1 MIGAVMGAATV
12 DTPSSR
18 QVSRSLRPPEPFTGI
33 PGAVVVFSDVACPW
47 GTVVILRLHEARAA
61 LGLQDQVP
69 IVHLAHPMEL
79 LNDRLLPRRIIDAEI
94 PLCASVT
101 PQFGWSL
108 WQGRLDEY
116 PVTSLLAAQAVQAA
130 RRQSEL
136 AAEELDLALRR
147 AFFVQSRCIS
157 VRSEIRAAA
166 GSCEHVDVPQLL
178 DDLDDGEVYEAVLRQ
193 SATAMA
199 GAASCS
205 GYVVLPDG
213 SGVCNPGVRTEWHG
227 RLPGG
232 TPVLVADE
240 PDVYRQLV
248 EMAAG
253 ITGRPIAAQ
262 TCRLTEEA
270 SNDGNHCGC

>member
-1 MIGAVMGAATV
+1 MDA
-12 DTPSSR
+12 PSAEPVAPSP
-18 QVSRSLRPPEPFTGI
+18 RPCEPLTGS

-47 GTVVILRLHEARAA
+47 ATVVILRLHEARAA

-69 IVHLAHPMEL
+69 IIHLAHPLEL
-79 LNDRLLPRRIIDAEI
+79 LHDHPLPRRIIDAEI
-94 PLCASVT
+94 PVCASVT
-101 PQFGWSL
+101 PRFGWSL

-130 RRQSEL
+130 RRQSEP
-136 AAEELDLALRR
+136 AAVELDLALRR

-157 VRSEIRAAA
+157 VRNEVRAAA
-166 GSCEHVDVPQLL
+166 ASCALVDVAQLL

-193 SATAMA
+193 SAAARA
-199 GAASCS
+199 GAATCS

-213 SGVCNPGVRTEWHG
+213 SGVCNPGVRTEWRG
-227 RLPGG
+227 RLPAG

-248 EMAAG
+248 EVAAG
-253 ITGRPIAAQ
+253 VTGQPTAERACEPTQ
-262 TCRLTEEA
+262 EA
-270 SNDGNHCGC
+270 NNDGNHCGC